1 MINLSK
7 ETIFRYKDFIEWT
20 ETLSAL
26 QEDIWLKPVAEGK
39 ASVREIISHLTNWDN
54 YLIYSIIPAVRNG
67 EEMVFPDFDS
77 FNEKA
82 YEYARSGISRNRLL
96 DEFKQT
102 RIQLVEMLLAD
113 LDLAVKH
120 VPANGVAICP
130 HTNTPYS
137 LLYIIHEFIEHD
149 IHHKNQIL
157 SVT

>member
-1 MINLSK
+1 MISLSK

-20 ETLSAL
+20 ETLSVS
-26 QEDIWLKPVAEGK
+26 QEDIWLKPVAKGK

-82 YEYARSGISRNRLL
+82 YEYARSGISRNHLL